1 MTPERWK
8 KVDDVLGRA
17 LELDGAARLEL
28 IDRECNGDDT
38 LRREVLTLL
47 KSDSEAQGFVV
58 ANVEAGLRE
67 FDEADTRTVRRAGP
81 YLLTEELGRGG
92 MGSVYLG
99 ERDDGQYQGQVAVK
113 LVRPGMDTDFFL
125 MRFKRERQALAR
137 LQHPHIARLL
147 DSGTAEDGSPYI
159 VMERVQGVPINSY
172 VRDNDLSV
180 RQILELYLKVCAGVA
195 HAHRHFIVH
204 RDLKPGNIL
213 VEADGSPKL
222 LDFGICKM
230 LMGGGGPNDT
240 GETAHMMTPDY
251 ASPEQVR
258 GDPITISSDLYSLG
272 AVLYELLSGARPH
285 RIEKLTPQAVSKA
298 VCEDAI
304 IKPSE
309 AAVDRYRGRQLE
321 GDLDTIVLKAMQKD
335 ADRRYISVEQF
346 AEDLRRVIANEPV
359 IARPD
364 TAMYLA
370 GKFVRRN
377 RKSVVAASIAVAAL
391 IGLSAAW
398 ARQAYTARQQAAEA
412 RRLANTMLFDVHDE
426 ILNLPGSLKAR
437 ENIIRSGL
445 GYLDRMA
452 EQAPNDTGLQA
463 DLAAAYLRIGD
474 VQGAVNSSHTGDVDS
489 ALASYRKG
497 LASAGRAQGN
507 RAAQIAALDLHH
519 RIGHIFDTRDT
530 AQAIQHYDAG
540 IQAGEQLRRT
550 NPNDEGLG
558 RALARLYGAKAI
570 TLRRDE
576 KRDAALEAG
585 GKSIALLR
593 ELTARFPQ
601 DLQLRSDLAG
611 TSSNMGAVLRGM
623 DRLAEARPLLEESAR
638 VWEELWRARPS
649 NTGFQRNRMLTF
661 SHLGDLLGNPSMENL
676 GDKEGA
682 RAAYQ
687 GMIGVAEQ
695 LYNQNPD
702 DQKARTDFGIA
713 LGRVA
718 AIPLESPEARL
729 VMLAKA
735 QRLLEESLR
744 RDPKNVVLSTNL
756 GSQLGLQ
763 ADLLSLTGRSAEA
776 QARYRDA
783 VKVLAGQPSLA
794 NNRLQVGILQRAA
807 EDSLKHGRRGEALAA
822 VNQGVRVAEDA
833 ASAAGA
839 SLPARLLPPLAYLN
853 VASVYDKLQQPADA
867 VRWRQK
873 ALDAYVPLSAEKGF
887 PAPLRKTMHQLQ
899 SALAGGGK

>member
-1 MTPERWK
+1 MTPELWK

-17 LELDGAARLEL
+17 LELEGAARQEW
-28 IDRECNGDDT
+28 IDRECGTDET

-81 YLLTEELGRGG
+81 YRLTEELGRGG

-137 LQHPHIARLL
+137 LQHSHIARLL

-159 VMERVQGVPINSY
+159 VMERVQGIPINSY

-180 RQILELYLKVCAGVA
+180 RQILEIYLKVCAGVS

-240 GETAHMMTPDY
+240 GETSHMMTPDY

-258 GDPITISSDLYSLG
+258 GDPITISSDVYSLG

-285 RIEKLTPQAVSKA
+285 RIEKLTPQAVCKA
-298 VCEDAI
+298 VCEDTV
-304 IKPSE
+304 IKPSD
-309 AAVDRYRGRQLE
+309 ATADRTRARQLE

-377 RKSVVAASIAVAAL
+377 RKSVLAASIAVLVL

-452 EQAPNDTGLQA
+452 EQAPNDASLQA

-474 VQGAVNSSHTGDVDS
+474 VQGAVSSSHTGDVDR
-489 ALASYRKG
+489 ALSSYRKG
-497 LASAGRAQGN
+497 LASAA
-507 RAAQIAALDLHH
+507 RAARQRGAAITTLDLHH

-530 AQAIQHYDAG
+530 TQALLHYDAG
-540 IQAGEQLRRT
+540 IEAGERLRRA
-550 NPNDEGLG
+550 NPTDEGVG

-570 TLRRDE
+570 TLRREE

-585 GKSIALLR
+585 AKSIALLR
-593 ELTARFPQ
+593 DLTARFPQ

-638 VWEELWRARPS
+638 VWEQLCRERPS

-661 SHLGDLLGNPSMENL
+661 SHLGDLLGNPTMENL

-687 GMIGVAEQ
+687 GMIAVAEQ
-695 LYNQNPD
+695 LYQQNPG

-718 AIPLESPEARL
+718 AIPLETPEARL
-729 VMLAKA
+729 AMLAKA
-735 QRLLEESLR
+735 QALLQESLR
-744 RDPKNVVLSTNL
+744 RDPKNVVLTTNL

-763 ADLLSLTGRSAEA
+763 ADLLSLSGRSAEA
-776 QARYRDA
+776 QARYREA
-783 VKVLAGQPSLA
+783 MKVLTSQPAVA
-794 NNRLQVGILQRAA
+794 NSRLLVGVLQRAA
-807 EDSLKHGRRGEALAA
+807 EDSLRQGRSADALAS
-822 VNQGVRVAEDA
+822 VNQAVRLSESA

-839 SLPARLLPPLAYLN
+839 SLPLRLLPPLAYLN
-853 VASVYDKLQQPADA
+853 AAAVHEKLREPVEAL
-867 VRWRQK
+867 RWRRK

-887 PAPLRKTMHQLQ
+887 PAPLRKTMDQLQ